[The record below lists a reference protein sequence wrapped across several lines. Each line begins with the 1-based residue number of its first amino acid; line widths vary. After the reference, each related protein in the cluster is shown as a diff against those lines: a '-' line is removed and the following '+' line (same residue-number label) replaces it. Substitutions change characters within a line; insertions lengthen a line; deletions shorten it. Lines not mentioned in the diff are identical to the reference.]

1 MTVKA
6 THNEITVPVFINPL
20 TDFGFKKLFSTKL
33 NFSYIQLVNFNK
45 EAHEL
50 ENNFDRW
57 MYSLRYMG
65 KLSEKPAEVQ
75 GRIFERLFKLA
86 QIKRLT
92 KKDMETYHK
101 SILEYDDI
109 KEGMALLAH
118 REAKHLAKPMA
129 KQMAKQL
136 AERLAKRQAK
146 QMAEPLAKQMAE
158 QIADSK
164 AQQMAYQTLELF
176 IINGTKNGATIQF
189 LSNVTQYPE
198 KQIREILKKN
208 GLADNESN

>member
-1 MTVKA
+1 
-6 THNEITVPVFINPL
+6 
-20 TDFGFKKLFSTKL
+20 
-33 NFSYIQLVNFNK
+33 
-45 EAHEL
+45 
-50 ENNFDRW
+50 

-146 QMAEPLAKQMAE
+146 QMAEQIATRKAQQMAEPLAKQMAE
-158 QIADSK
+158 QIANSK